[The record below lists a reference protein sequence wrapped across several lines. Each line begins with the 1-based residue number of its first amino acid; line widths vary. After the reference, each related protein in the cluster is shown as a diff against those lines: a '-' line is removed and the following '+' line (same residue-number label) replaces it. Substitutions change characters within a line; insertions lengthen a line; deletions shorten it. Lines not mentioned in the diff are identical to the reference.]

1 MTIKRSKSTAAFTII
16 EVMAAILILSI
27 AVIGASGYRYYAA
40 LDARKAAMQA
50 TAARIG
56 LLLCESWRGV
66 EGTETYDPAVY
77 FGSELAIAENPIFE
91 FSSGH
96 AITGPIVTESFTPLG
111 IYSVVANNATYY
123 AVLSWKDVSTEL
135 RALNVIIAWELRGQG
150 VTGDTDV
157 SGLKLFELTTYTSN

>member
-1 MTIKRSKSTAAFTII
+1 MPIKRSKSTSAFTII
-16 EVMAAILILSI
+16 EVMEAIVILLI

-77 FGSELAIAENPIFE
+77 FGSDLAITEDPIFE
-91 FSSGH
+91 FSSDH
-96 AITGPIVTESFTPLG
+96 PITGPIVTESFTPLG
-111 IYSVVANNATYY
+111 TYKVVVNNATYY
-123 AVLSWKDVSTEL
+123 AVLSWKDVSTEP

-150 VTGDTDV
+150 VTSDTDV
-157 SGLKLFELTTYTSN
+157 SGLKLFKLTTYTSN